1 MEVYMSKQLPDR
13 PNLDH
18 LRKQA
23 KELIA
28 SYRRGDHEAI
38 ERFKQLPGKTGRPA
52 LHDAQSVVARE
63 YGFDSWRKLV
73 GHVEEVNSKRGI
85 TDEVVANFLRIATG
99 ERQGSLE
106 RMLQLYPGLPKHNIQ
121 TGLAFGEVDMVR
133 EWLGS
138 HSVDEKLEPL
148 GWRPL
153 EYVCYSR
160 ISRVLKDR
168 YEPQLECARVLLD
181 AGAEPN
187 TAHNYEGSEN
197 APLPVLY
204 GATCHAQHEGI
215 ARMLLERGAKTNDG
229 ESIYHSAQLYLPN
242 MLQLLV
248 DHGGDISGTDPNYGN
263 TPLYF
268 NAGHRVGEPAY
279 ANAMKGCEWLLDH
292 GADPNVRSGECLE
305 TPMFPAARHG
315 NTWMVKMLLDHGADP
330 NIRNKDGLT
339 PYMFAA
345 VTGAGDVLELLAAS
359 GADTSLP
366 GSGQFLADCALG
378 RTDKVH
384 AALRSDPD
392 IVSRL
397 TDRERSVICK
407 MAEMGRTIGVKTCLD
422 AGFPSDTRG
431 EENATP
437 LHFACYCQWADVA
450 SVLIQAGAPLEIRDA
465 TYDGTPLAWVLEG
478 FLWNPNPKGDGIRI
492 VKELL
497 AAGASDENLRQRL
510 ETDDGANPKMQE
522 LVAAL
527 GR

>member
-1 MEVYMSKQLPDR
+1 MSKQLPER

-28 SYRRGDHEAI
+28 SYRSGDHEAI

-63 YGFDSWRKLV
+63 YGFESWRNLV
-73 GHVEEVNSKRGI
+73 GHVEAVNSKRGI
-85 TDEVVANFLRIATG
+85 TEEVVEKFLRLATG
-99 ERQGSLE
+99 EGQGSLA

-121 TGLAFGEVDMVR
+121 TGLAFGNVDMLR
-133 EWLGS
+133 DWLS
-138 HSVDEKLEPL
+138 THSVDEKLEPM

-160 ISRVLKDR
+160 LSRVLRDR
-168 YEPQLECARVLLD
+168 YEPQLDCARLLLD

-187 TAHNYEGSEN
+187 TAHNYEGNEN

-215 ARMLLERGAKTNDG
+215 ARLLLDKGAKPNDG

-242 MLQLLV
+242 MLQLLL
-248 DHGGDISGTDPNYGN
+248 DHGGDISSTDPNYGN

-279 ANAMKGCEWLLDH
+279 EKAMKGCEWLLNH
-292 GADPNVRSGECLE
+292 GADPNIRSSECQE
-305 TPMFPAARHG
+305 TPLFPAARHG
-315 NTWMVKMLLDHGADP
+315 NVWMVKMLLDHGADP

-339 PYMFAA
+339 AYMFAA
-345 VTGAGDVLELLAAS
+345 VTGAGDVLELLAAA

-366 GSGQFLADCALG
+366 GAGQFLADCALG
-378 RTDKVH
+378 HIEKVQ

-397 TDRERSVICK
+397 TNIERSVICK
-407 MAEMGRTIGVKTCLD
+407 MAEMGRTLGVKTCLE
-422 AGFPSDTRG
+422 AGFPADTLG
-431 EENATP
+431 EGKATA
-437 LHFACYCQWADVA
+437 LHFACYCQWAETA
-450 SVLIQAGAPLEIRDA
+450 SVLINAGAPLELRDA
-465 TYDGTPLAWVLEG
+465 NYDATPLGWVLEG
-478 FLWNPNPKGDGIRI
+478 FLWNRNPKGDGIRI
-492 VKELL
+492 VRELL
-497 AAGASDENLRQRL
+497 EAGASDENLRHRM
-510 ETDDGANPKMQE
+510 ESDDAENPAMLE